1 MENFPSSFMAKKV
14 ISKVNYYRLK
24 KIEDDM
30 KSIRKKIVKSFH
42 GNVHYH
48 SEITHDMLPDLTEE
62 EQKNFYC
69 MIKDEL
75 QQRGFVVRGKILGN
89 KLTLIVF
96 SNTPRNIEMD
106 RVLKQ
111 YSEDMSD
118 ASSDHS
124 STHSL
129 ERNLSIDLQKNAS
142 TINHSSSVP
151 NSPVASTKK
160 LKPSGPSRQISGSA
174 RPVSASTSS
183 RTASRTV
190 SRSVSRSNSRSSS
203 NSVSRKSFSKS
214 ERKVSKIPRV
224 KPRSSSFTKSTSDKH
239 SDLKTASKKSQI
251 NHPLSSETI
260 QHPPVNVLSQSVD
273 SPVLMDQSSDSPT
286 IVLSEIQPK
295 SEIPNTSENDGTP
308 QKLNMDFIMEKLK
321 KANRKQ
327 NTTKRS

>member
-1 MENFPSSFMAKKV
+1 MDNFPSSFMAKKV

-30 KSIRKKIVKSFH
+30 KSIRRKIVKSFQS
-42 GNVHYH
+42 NIHYH
-48 SEITHDMLPDLTEE
+48 SEVTHDMLPDLTDE

-118 ASSDHS
+118 TSSDHS
-124 STHSL
+124 STHYL
-129 ERNLSIDLQKNAS
+129 ERNVSIDVHQHANSGSKG
-142 TINHSSSVP
+142 SSLP
-151 NSPVASTKK
+151 NSPVASIKK
-160 LKPSGPSRQISGSA
+160 LKPLSLSRSTSGLA
-174 RPVSASTSS
+174 RPVSSSASHN
-183 RTASRTV
+183 V

-203 NSVSRKSFSKS
+203 NSSSYRSLSKS
-214 ERKVSKIPRV
+214 ERKVSKIPRI
-224 KPRSSSFTKSTSDKH
+224 KPRTSS
-239 SDLKTASKKSQI
+239 SKKSDSKQLCST
-251 NHPLSSETI
+251 PPSFPETT
-260 QHPPVNVLSQSVD
+260 QTLPVNVLSQSQHVG
-273 SPVLMDQSSDSPT
+273 SPVLIDQPSETPL
-286 IVLSEIQPK
+286 VLSNVPT
-295 SEIPNTSENDGTP
+295 PSENDETP

-321 KANRKQ
+321 KAHRKQ
-327 NTTKRS
+327 STAKQFQTHHKH